1 MPEGPLIV
9 QKSSQDQCQW
19 GLIIKESIMLP
30 NLVLLVCMLICV
42 PVFIYSFIYIYYGC
56 MSQWRRPASLRS
68 GLLKCYNNLLQLLP
82 FFEWLFAM

>member
-19 GLIIKESIMLP
+19 GLIIKESTMLP

-42 PVFIYSFIYIYYGC
+42 PVFIYLYILWVYVTMEPTC
-56 MSQWRRPASLRS
+56 FSEVWV
-68 GLLKCYNNLLQLLP
+68 LKVL
-82 FFEWLFAM
+82 

>member
-19 GLIIKESIMLP
+19 GLIIKESTMLP

-42 PVFIYSFIYIYYGC
+42 PVFIYLFIYTMGVC
-56 MSQWRRPASLRS
+56 HNGA
-68 GLLKCYNNLLQLLP
+68 NLLL
-82 FFEWLFAM
+82 